1 MMMAS
6 PEEKLAQ
13 SLEILKGLQN
23 KGGIAIIKAE
33 AISRGHKERLIKN
46 GFIKEVMKGWYIS
59 SNPQERKGDT
69 TSWFTA
75 YWQFCEVY
83 LNDRFGEEWS
93 VSPEQSI
100 SIHSGNWTI
109 PDQLII
115 RSTRAINQKVDL
127 MYDTS
132 LYIVNLMMPDKSEIM
147 VKDGIRLF
155 SLPVA
160 LINCSPSYFAQ
171 KKTDA
176 RTALGSISNA
186 SVILNHL
193 LQGGHSRIAGR
204 LVGAFRNIGQ
214 DRIADDIIKTMKAA
228 DYDVRENDPFEN
240 KLKFSIGNQSE
251 SPFASRIKIMWQE
264 MREPIIKHFPKSP
277 GLPVDKARYLKLVEE
292 NYKSDA
298 YHSLSIEGYT
308 VTQGLIERVKGGNW
322 DPDNNEKDKI
332 DKDAFAARGYY
343 LAFESVKKS
352 IQKVFDGENPG
363 KVVDED
369 HGDWYRKMFSP
380 SITAGLIKRA
390 DLAGYRNG
398 QVYISDS
405 LHIPFKP
412 EGVRDAMPTLF
423 ELLINENEPS
433 VRVVLGHFIFVFIH
447 PYMDGNG
454 RMARFLMNVMLASGG
469 YPWTVIPFE
478 KRDEYMNALEKASV
492 GQNITDFTKFIADL
506 VSSGMSV

>member
-1 MMMAS
+1 MAS

-13 SLEILKGLQN
+13 SLEILKGLQI
-23 KGGIAIIKAE
+23 KGGIAIVKAE
-33 AISRGHKERLIKN
+33 AISRSHKERLIKN

-83 LNDRFGEEWS
+83 LNDRFGEEWCT
-93 VSPEQSI
+93 SPEQSI

-115 RSTRAINQKVDL
+115 RSARAINQKVDL
-127 MYDTS
+127 MYNTS
-132 LYIVNLMMPDKSEIM
+132 LYMVNLKMPDKSEIL
-147 VKDGIRLF
+147 VKEGIRLY

-160 LINCSPSYFAQ
+160 LINCSPSYFTQ

-240 KLKFSIGNQSE
+240 KLQFSIGSQSE
-251 SPFASRIKIMWQE
+251 SPYASRIKIMWQE

-277 GLPVDKARYLKLVEE
+277 GLPADKARYLKVVEE

-308 VTQGLIERVKGGNW
+308 VTQGLIERVKSGNW

-343 LAFESVKKS
+343 LAFEAVKKS

-369 HGDWYRKMFSP
+369 HGDWYREMFSP

-398 QVYISDS
+398 QVYISNS

-412 EGVRDAMPTLF
+412 EGVRDAMPALF
-423 ELLINENEPS
+423 ELIINESEPS

-469 YPWTVIPFE
+469 YPWTIIPLE
-478 KRDEYMNALEKASV
+478 KRDDYMNALEKASV
-492 GQNITDFTKFIADL
+492 GQNIIDFAKFIADL
-506 VSSGMSV
+506 VSSGMSD

>member
-1 MMMAS
+1 MAS
-6 PEEKLAQ
+6 PEEKLAK

-33 AISRGHKERLIKN
+33 AISRSHKDRLIKN

-83 LNDRFGEEWS
+83 LNDRFGEEWC

-115 RSTRAINQKVDL
+115 RSARAINQKVDL

-132 LYIVNLMMPDKSEIM
+132 LYMVNLMMPDKSEIM
-147 VKDGIRLF
+147 VKEGIRLF

-160 LINCSPSYFAQ
+160 LINCSPSYFTQ

-240 KLKFSIGNQSE
+240 KLKVSIRNQSE
-251 SPFASRIKIMWQE
+251 SPYVTRIKIMWQE

-277 GLPVDKARYLKLVEE
+277 GLPVDKAGYLKLVEE

-308 VTQGLIERVKGGNW
+308 VTQDLIERVKSGNW

-343 LAFESVKKS
+343 LAFEAVKKS
-352 IQKVFDGENPG
+352 IQKVFNGENPG
-363 KVVDED
+363 KIVDED
-369 HGDWYRKMFSP
+369 HGDWYREMFSP

-398 QVYISDS
+398 QVYISNS

-412 EGVRDAMPTLF
+412 EGVRDGMPTLF
-423 ELLINENEPS
+423 DLLINESEPS
-433 VRVVLGHFIFVFIH
+433 VRVVLGHFVFVFIH

-469 YPWTVIPFE
+469 YPWTVIPLE
-478 KRDEYMNALEKASV
+478 MRDKYMTALEKASV
-492 GQNITDFTKFIADL
+492 DQNITDFAKFIANL
-506 VSSGMSV
+506 VSSGMSN